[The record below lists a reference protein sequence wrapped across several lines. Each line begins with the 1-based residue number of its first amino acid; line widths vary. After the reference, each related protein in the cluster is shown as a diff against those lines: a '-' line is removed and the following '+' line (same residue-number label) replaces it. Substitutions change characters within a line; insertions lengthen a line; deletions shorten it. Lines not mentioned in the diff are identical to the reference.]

1 MFWIVWLPRR
11 WYNIP
16 VKKVS
21 LRRSFFRLMRQ
32 HRAVDFLGTFAIMYL
47 TGQPEGECRSPD
59 PAKVNT
65 KLSEIAVPKLWR
77 EQDGYFLCVKF
88 RIATISKAV
97 LTIKLSSSYV
107 LIIITTFR
115 KDSES
120 GESTSPGCP
129 GKYIILFGC
138 PDIGCRG
145 GVLIIWVCMRLSS
158 VLSVWYCSAQ

>member
-1 MFWIVWLPRR
+1 MAVRR

-16 VKKVS
+16 RIRYHIS
-21 LRRSFFRLMRQ
+21 SDI
-32 HRAVDFLGTFAIMYL
+32 HSCSGCANTGAVDFLSTVAIIYL

-88 RIATISKAV
+88 RIAIISKAV

-129 GKYIILFGC
+129 GKYVILFEH
-138 PDIGCRG
+138 PG
-145 GVLIIWVCMRLSS
+145 GSENTRAVIS
-158 VLSVWYCSAQ
+158 